1 MNTTAIETD
10 QAENGTPGLWTLGCN
25 HGVLDHID
33 VMGKGAICRMFTE
46 PGINSGHPQSSSE
59 ALINAR
65 LIVAAVNAVRAAMP
79 DLTDEQRIERLGDLT
94 QPESAK
100 SMGPALVARVKI
112 RAALEAIGR

>member
-10 QAENGTPGLWTLGCN
+10 QAENGTPGPWTIAGPDDDQAVWLSNPISNKNGCL
-25 HGVLDHID
+25 HVPLID
-33 VMGKGAICRMFTE
+33 
-46 PGINSGHPQSSSE
+46 
-59 ALINAR
+59 AR

-79 DLTDEQRIERLGDLT
+79 DLTDEQRIERLKDLT